1 MTSVRTKQKQKSVE
15 ELKTYSGEDRVISSV
30 EMHMKLQAQ
39 PEALVNVKTGI
50 PSLDQAME
58 GCRDGELIAVSGP
71 TKNGKTLLVQTI
83 AVNMVKQQE
92 FPLFFTFEVPAR
104 QFLDQIR
111 ENEALPPMMYMPAK
125 LQAHAISWVEE
136 RMQEA
141 FVKYHTRVAFIDH
154 LHYLVDIARMRQPSL
169 EIGTVIRALKSIA
182 VNNNFVI
189 FLLCHTK
196 MGKHEG
202 SLSYESIRDSSFIS
216 QESDSVIMTKR
227 TPECGTN
234 VARARVEFHRRTGVM
249 ERVVCLEKQGSFL
262 VELECEHKGNNE
274 LCPLAGGVGPHAKDQ
289 EEF

>member
-1 MTSVRTKQKQKSVE
+1 MTAAKTGKKQKSIE

-30 EMHMKLQAQ
+30 EMDLLLKAQ

-58 GCRDGELIAVSGP
+58 GCRDGELIPISGP
-71 TKNGKTLLVQTI
+71 TKNGKTLMAQTL

-125 LQAHAISWVEE
+125 LKAHAIDWVEE

-141 FVKYHTRVAFIDH
+141 FHKYHTRVAVIDH
-154 LHYLVDIARMRQPSL
+154 LHYLVDIARMKQPSL

-182 VNNNFVI
+182 VNNGFVI

-196 MGKHEG
+196 MGKHTDG
-202 SLSYESIRDSSFIS
+202 LSYEAIRDSSFIS
-216 QESDSVIMTKR
+216 QESDSVIMIKR
-227 TPECGTN
+227 TPECGAN

-249 ERVVCLEKQGSFL
+249 ERVVCLVKQGSFL
-262 VELECEHKGNNE
+262 VELECEHRGNKK
-274 LCPLAGGVGPHAKDQ
+274 LCPLAGGEGPCAED
-289 EEF
+289 EETY

>member
-1 MTSVRTKQKQKSVE
+1 MTSARTRRKPMTID

-39 PEALVNVKTGI
+39 PEALVNVKSLI
-50 PSLDQAME
+50 PALDQAME
-58 GCRDGELIAVSGP
+58 GFRDGELIAISGP
-71 TKNGKTLLVQTI
+71 TKNGKTLLAQTL

-125 LQAHAISWVEE
+125 LQVNAIDWVEE

-141 FVKYHTRVAFIDH
+141 FHKYHTRVAVIDH
-154 LHYLVDIARMRQPSL
+154 LHYLVDIARMKQPSL
-169 EIGTVIRALKSIA
+169 EIGTVIRTLKSIA
-182 VNNNFVI
+182 VNNSFVI

-216 QESDSVIMTKR
+216 QESDSVVMVKR
-227 TPECGTN
+227 TPECGAN
-234 VARARVEFHRRTGVM
+234 VARARVEFHRRTGVI
-249 ERVVCLEKQGSFL
+249 ERPVCLVKQGPFL
-262 VELECEHKGNNE
+262 AEVQCEHKGNRE
-274 LCPLAGGVGPHAKDQ
+274 LCPLAGGEGPCANAIDVY
-289 EEF
+289 